1 MMTARRRSPAKQRL
15 EALRISPAY
24 RMRNRSL
31 PLALG
36 LITVLF
42 AVCAPARAQTNIA
55 SLPAHDV
62 HEGVLVAAD
71 PYVSAARYQE
81 KFGKHTPFEAGVL
94 ALEIYARNDSDKP
107 IRINLNTVSLLFAE
121 PGQARQKIAALSP
134 EEVANRVLLKKAR
147 DPKPQRLPLPL
158 PGRVPRTGRGK
169 DYDELYA
176 ALSSAAMSSDVL
188 PPNSTVHGFFY
199 FDIDRHYDWLSNAR
213 FELPDLAFMLDNKA
227 LFFFE
232 VDLAPAVR

>member
-1 MMTARRRSPAKQRL
+1 
-15 EALRISPAY
+15 
-24 RMRNRSL
+24 MRNRFL

-36 LITVLF
+36 LMTVHV
-42 AVCAPARAQTNIA
+42 AVSAPAHAQTNPA
-55 SLPAHDV
+55 SLPAHDS

-71 PYVSAARYQE
+71 PYISASQYKD
-81 KFGKHTPFEAGVL
+81 KFGKHTPFEAGIV
-94 ALEIYARNDSDKP
+94 ALEIYIRNDNDKP
-107 IRINLNTVSLLFAE
+107 IRVNLNTVSLLFAE
-121 PGQARQKIAALSP
+121 PGQSRQKIAALSP

-147 DPKPQRLPLPL
+147 DPKAQRLPLPL

-169 DYDELYA
+169 DYDEFYA

-188 PPNSTVHGFFY
+188 PPNATVRGFFY

-232 VDLAPAVR
+232 LDLAPAVH